1 MKHKESTILFSVLIA
16 AIVNVWNI
24 AVAQDATF
32 AATVSSTKVGEGE
45 QFDLSLTVSGN
56 DVNGASN
63 LRPPD
68 FGNFVV
74 ISGPNQSSNF
84 QWINGQ
90 TSATISYSYVLYA
103 RQTGKY
109 TIGAASI
116 DYKSR
121 TLKTQPITMEIVQG
135 KPQQQAQAA
144 GQPDAASMA
153 DNLFIKAVADKQRV
167 RQGEQL
173 IVTYKLYT
181 RVSVSGYDLAKAPT
195 FEGFWSEDFELPKQ
209 PSLTNETVNSKQY
222 RVATIKRTALFA
234 TQWGVLKIAP
244 IEVRCAVQVQS
255 RRRSNDPF
263 DSFFNDPFFQQ
274 MQTVNYDFKSNP
286 LSITVDP
293 LPSGAPASFSGAIG
307 KYTFSATA
315 DKKEVKAGEPIT
327 LRLTVAGSGNVKLLA
342 IPKPS
347 LPADIEAYDP
357 KISEEITR
365 DAGVIRGKKTAE
377 YLLIPR
383 NEGKRVIESV
393 PFTYFDLDKKQFVT
407 TTSPRFEFN
416 ILPGKE
422 FALGNVN
429 IASKE
434 DIKMLG
440 EDIRFLKLSPGS
452 VRPTDES
459 PFSSP
464 WLPVGLFV
472 PPVMFIGA
480 FIYRKRMEK
489 IYGDMPRLLFE
500 TASREASKRLKS
512 AKTLLA
518 KGNTESYHAEIT
530 HALRGYLEHK
540 LRIPKATLS
549 LEAALPQL
557 RERGVPEEALQ
568 KLKACIDR
576 AEFARFAPSA
586 DSRAARKDLLDAAAD
601 AINLVERTMNG
612 KR

>member
-1 MKHKESTILFSVLIA
+1 MTNNIRLLLFA
-16 AIVNVWNI
+16 ALFAVGAAWNI
-24 AVAQDATF
+24 AAAQDATF
-32 AATVSSTKVGEGE
+32 AASVSTSKVGAGE
-45 QFDLSLTVSGN
+45 QFELTLTVSGN

-63 LRPPD
+63 LHPPD

-103 RQTGKY
+103 RQAGKY
-109 TIGAASI
+109 TIGVATI
-116 DYKSR
+116 DYKGR
-121 TLKTQPITMEIVQG
+121 TLKTQPIAMEVVQG
-135 KPQQQAQAA
+135 KPQQQAQTP

-153 DNLFIKAVADKQRV
+153 DNLFIKAVVDKQRV

-195 FEGFWSEDFELPKQ
+195 FEGFWSEDFELPRQ
-209 PSLTNETVNSKQY
+209 PALGNETVDGKQY

-234 TQWGVLKIAP
+234 TQSGSLKIAP

-263 DSFFNDPFFQQ
+263 DTFFNDPFFQQ

-286 LSITVDP
+286 LTITVDP
-293 LPSGAPASFSGAIG
+293 LPSGAPASFTGAIG
-307 KYTFSATA
+307 KFAFSATV
-315 DKKEVKAGEPIT
+315 DKKEVRAGDPIT
-327 LRLTVAGSGNVKLLA
+327 LRLTVAGSGNVKLLS
-342 IPKPS
+342 IPKPN
-347 LPADIEAYDP
+347 LPTDLEAYDP

-383 NEGKRVIESV
+383 NEGKRTVEPI
-393 PFTYFDLDKKQFVT
+393 PFTYYDLEKRQFITST
-407 TTSPRFEFN
+407 TPRFEFN

-422 FALGNVN
+422 LALGNVN

-440 EDIRFLKLSPGS
+440 EDIRFLKLSLGS
-452 VRPTDES
+452 LRQADES

-464 WLPVGLFV
+464 WLPVGLLV
-472 PPVMFIGA
+472 PPLMFVGA

-500 TASREASKRLKS
+500 TAGREASKRLKV

-518 KGNTESYHAEIT
+518 KGNTESYHAELT
-530 HALRGYLEHK
+530 KALRGYLEHK
-540 LRIPKATLS
+540 LRIPQATLS
-549 LEAALPQL
+549 LDEALPQL
-557 RERGVPEEALQ
+557 GERGVPEDTLQ
-568 KLKACIDR
+568 KLKACIDK

-586 DSRAARKDLLDAAAD
+586 DSRAARKDLLDAAAE
-601 AINLVERTMNG
+601 AISAVERTMNG
-612 KR
+612 PR